1 MNAIF
6 IKEVQDSAL
15 KGRLVKLIYS
25 DIGNEDYVIE
35 INISNKVINYIN
47 ENIVNL
53 KETVIKQ
60 PKKSSLFNSLYT
72 KYLLS
77 KFKHELKK
85 IIEKNNLIGYSS
97 IYSNS
102 LKKNK
107 NAKEYIE
114 GLFNQFSINEYVI
127 ISTVKNNVD
136 KYIHEYILRS
146 NLKLQDI
153 CPLIIVKNTEN
164 LSYSFIEDLN
174 NKYKN
179 ISIYVPEKPC
189 KLFLNKINTINDE
202 FGSCINILN
211 RSEKDFRKYNTCIFI
226 DKPRTEYSRYKFN
239 KTSCFIDFTNK
250 ENDKFND
257 KYIKLEKDLKN
268 NLYNIAKIKEL
279 YEAYG
284 KVTVSNAI
292 ID

>member
-6 IKEVQDSAL
+6 IKKVQDSAL
-15 KGRLVKLIYS
+15 KGKLVKLIYS

-102 LKKNK
+102 LKGMIKPNSY
-107 NAKEYIE
+107 NLFYNIETWYREYI
-114 GLFNQFSINEYVI
+114 
-127 ISTVKNNVD
+127 K
-136 KYIHEYILRS
+136 
-146 NLKLQDI
+146 
-153 CPLIIVKNTEN
+153 
-164 LSYSFIEDLN
+164 
-174 NKYKN
+174 
-179 ISIYVPEKPC
+179 
-189 KLFLNKINTINDE
+189 
-202 FGSCINILN
+202 
-211 RSEKDFRKYNTCIFI
+211 
-226 DKPRTEYSRYKFN
+226 
-239 KTSCFIDFTNK
+239 
-250 ENDKFND
+250 
-257 KYIKLEKDLKN
+257 
-268 NLYNIAKIKEL
+268 
-279 YEAYG
+279 
-284 KVTVSNAI
+284 
-292 ID
+292 